1 MFSIILCIVVFMY
14 LLVFILDTTMPCFS
28 NGQNAAELL
37 RDRFNLT
44 MTESQVEAFLDGI
57 IEQSYDSWRT
67 RYYDRFQ
74 YMTNNILF

>member
-1 MFSIILCIVVFMY
+1 
-14 LLVFILDTTMPCFS
+14 MPCFA
-28 NGQNAAELL
+28 GAQNAVETL

-44 MTESQVEAFLDGI
+44 MTENQVEAFLDAI

-74 YMTNNILF
+74 YVFFKTI